1 MRRVGVIM
9 TGPFQEALA
18 VLKTSPEELTAE
30 GQALMQGGDRPTGQR
45 FLNTANAFDAGPAL
59 ENRLVQGQ
67 GINAARAMNQLV
79 GSNDNKEELANYAR
93 LLYDEGRES
102 PDYHEARDNPDY
114 RGKDELQAFYE
125 AMSKLHHGKKRVA
138 GMNEAAESQLSQLR
152 ADDPSQFWAD
162 QRVRTGEPMK
172 DAWSSLLKGK
182 ELQDFLQEYPDIKF
196 QSNEVQDSPL
206 SDETLDYGNT
216 THGKTSHLNTI
227 GDNARSRT
235 MNPQRMDMLSRLA
248 ERGSK
253 KNPTIIQQ
261 VHRNAEDPYFAPP
274 DMLSPPLRTEYSNP
288 ENEND
293 DFYES
298 IDYEEPISQEM
309 WDEHVKRYGIQTS
322 EPMTGAWSSLL
333 KELSGDEP
341 YRTPTCLTCGRGF
354 ATPED
359 LEYHYSVSGHA
370 PLPYEKPSDDDA
382 DDWSNYDPNK
392 NQGEY

>member
-9 TGPFQEALA
+9 TGAFQEALA

-59 ENRLVQGQ
+59 EDRLVQGQ
-67 GINAARAMNQLV
+67 GVNAARAMNQLV
-79 GSNDNKEELANYAR
+79 DSNDNKEELANYAR

-125 AMSKLHHGKKRVA
+125 AMSKLHHGKERVA

-162 QRVRTGEPMK
+162 QRVRTGEPMT
-172 DAWSSLLKGK
+172 DAWSSLLKE
-182 ELQDFLQEYPDIKF
+182 ELPH
-196 QSNEVQDSPL
+196 VTWMSP
-206 SDETLDYGNT
+206 EKITGWVN
-216 THGKTSHLNTI
+216 GHLMVSGLPAWAAN
-227 GDNARSRT
+227 
-235 MNPQRMDMLSRLA
+235 NPH
-248 ERGSK
+248 
-253 KNPTIIQQ
+253 T
-261 VHRNAEDPYFAPP
+261 
-274 DMLSPPLRTEYSNP
+274 
-288 ENEND
+288 
-293 DFYES
+293 ES
-298 IDYEEPISQEM
+298 ISGQEESLPPPSEQGQFEQSM
-309 WDEHVKRYGIQTS
+309 FDDEGKLKG
-322 EPMTGAWSSLL
+322 EPMTDAWSSLL

-341 YRTPTCLTCGRGF
+341 YSTPTCLTCGRDF

-359 LEYHYSVSGHA
+359 LEYHYSISGHA
-370 PLPYEKPSDDDA
+370 PSPYEKPSDDDTN
-382 DDWSNYDPNK
+382 DWSKYDPNQ